1 MFVNLSRSLC
11 LISLSTWT
19 SLHLISLSLV
29 LAPAAGSD
37 AQCGRLGV
45 GGGCGLPGID
55 RFVAT
60 DGFWRARLGNHR
72 AAAYNTSP
80 AGRKPSEHE
89 PGPSSREATA
99 PGSFLQNFPLADGIQ
114 TRVVRALKQVQLNV

>member
-1 MFVNLSRSLC
+1 MTVLVNLSRSLC

-45 GGGCGLPGID
+45 GGGCGCGLPGSTVLSPHMD
-55 RFVAT
+55 FGARGWGT
-60 DGFWRARLGNHR
+60 ARLPHR
-72 AAAYNTSP
+72 I
-80 AGRKPSEHE
+80 AGAVGGWRQCHSSWES
-89 PGPSSREATA
+89 GPR
-99 PGSFLQNFPLADGIQ
+99 GLL
-114 TRVVRALKQVQLNV
+114 